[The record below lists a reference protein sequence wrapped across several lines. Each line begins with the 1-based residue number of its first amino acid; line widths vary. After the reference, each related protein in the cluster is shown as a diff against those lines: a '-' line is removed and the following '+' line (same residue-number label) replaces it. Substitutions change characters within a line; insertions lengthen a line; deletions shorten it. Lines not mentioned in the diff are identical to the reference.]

1 MKINKS
7 NSNFMQQISED
18 GSSDI
23 PATSVNPEGQGK
35 AQSADGENITY
46 SEIFVFRSVLEKLTC
61 VDQED
66 FTWTWDHET
75 RTFLIQASNNIIE
88 QYVNILRQEM
98 GINLCLPL
106 KRVSIIVDLRPWK
119 SNSDK
124 TSLRIGFEGNHIP
137 VGLNGHTGLDDL
149 VKLHFVS
156 LPGDSPEI
164 KEALNNFRIMCR
176 RIDSVLERQYEWM
189 WEKHWK
195 KDGLAFAVVRSST
208 WLNKCA
214 LVEKEI
220 GLFNSSKAQQQTGV
234 HAELSTYHRG
244 ASFNVR
250 IALDG
255 LPDNLRKDT
264 RVLDVFD
271 THFSHSTK

>member
-1 MKINKS
+1 
-7 NSNFMQQISED
+7 MQQIPES
-18 GSSDI
+18 GSSDLSI
-23 PATSVNPEGQGK
+23 NPPKEGEKTQTAGCK
-35 AQSADGENITY
+35 NITC
-46 SEIFVFRSVLEKLTC
+46 SEIFVFRPVLEKLTC

-75 RTFLIQASNNIIE
+75 KTFLIQASNNIIE

-98 GINLCLPL
+98 GKNLYLPL
-106 KRVSIIVDLRPWK
+106 KRVSIIVDLRPWI
-119 SNSDK
+119 SDPDK
-124 TSLRIGFEGNHIP
+124 TSLRIGFEGDHLP
-137 VGLNGHTGLDDL
+137 AGLNGYTGLDDL
-149 VKLHFVS
+149 AKLHFVS
-156 LPGDSPEI
+156 LPCDSPEI
-164 KEALNNFRIMCR
+164 KESLKDFRIMCR
-176 RIDSVLERQYEWM
+176 RIDSVLERKCEWM

-220 GLFNSSKAQQQTGV
+220 ELFNSSKAHQQTGMHV
-234 HAELSTYHRG
+234 ELSTYHRG

-250 IALDG
+250 ISLDG
-255 LPDNLRKDT
+255 LPDNIRKDT
-264 RVLDVFD
+264 HVLDVFD